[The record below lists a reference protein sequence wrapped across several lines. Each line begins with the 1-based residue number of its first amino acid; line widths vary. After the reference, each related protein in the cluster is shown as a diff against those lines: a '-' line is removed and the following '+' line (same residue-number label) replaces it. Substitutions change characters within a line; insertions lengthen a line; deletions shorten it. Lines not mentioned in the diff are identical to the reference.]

1 MLDFICNGSVDL
13 FGTGRERKIQKWKY
27 MSPAG
32 FEPTP
37 RQSTTGKSAPWTA
50 RPPEVDGDQLF
61 NVLQDNG
68 IQKNCYATTSVNGY
82 MCIWTECRTK
92 LISYLN
98 VDFS

>member
-1 MLDFICNGSVDL
+1 
-13 FGTGRERKIQKWKY
+13 

-37 RQSTTGKSAPWTA
+37 RQSTTGKSAPKTA
-50 RPPEVDGDQLF
+50 LPRGIDGDQWF

-68 IQKNCYATTSVNGY
+68 IQISKNCNATTHVNLI
-82 MCIWTECRTK
+82 MVTCVFELNAR
-92 LISYLN
+92 LNFISYLI